1 MLSRGSAAGFVART
15 TRSPRG
21 RCGCRWDDVLLRARG
36 VYGGYFGAGSGVMM
50 AVLGSTVG
58 GYVGS
63 RVGRRLNP
71 TALRALIVGV
81 GVVAAGAMPQ

>member
-1 MLSRGSAAGFVART
+1 
-15 TRSPRG
+15 
-21 RCGCRWDDVLLRARG
+21 
-36 VYGGYFGAGSGVMM
+36 MM

-81 GVVAAGAMPQ
+81 GVVAAGAMLK